1 MNTYQMTVIVMLALV
16 AILFATASRHLL
28 ARVWRAIKF
37 TGALLAN
44 DNPLTVGE
52 HEEGR
57 LTYFCDSAPM
67 TTRFLLVKQGV
78 LGLGDNH
85 CTLITSIADIP
96 LGVCY
101 DEPAATTDP
110 VTVRLLQ
117 SAGQTLRMV
126 AASAIAAGSFVVTDG
141 TGKVQ
146 QLPAVA
152 GVYWCV
158 GLAVT
163 TAVLSGDLVEV
174 DPDRGQIG
182 VSFVT

>member
-1 MNTYQMTVIVMLALV
+1 MNTFQIVGIVMLALV
-16 AILFATASRHLL
+16 AIFFATTSRHSR
-28 ARVWRAIKF
+28 ARMWRAVKF
-37 TGALLAN
+37 TSVLLAN

-57 LTYFCDSAPM
+57 ITGFVDSAPL

-85 CTLITSIADIP
+85 YTLITSIADIP

-110 VTVRLLQ
+110 VTIRLLQ

-126 AASAIAAGSFVVTDG
+126 AASAIAAGTFVVTDG

-163 TAVLSGDLVEV
+163 SAVQSGDLVEV